1 MRPDAFVF
9 MGINPH
15 ILAAF
20 LLLPL
25 SACDDGG
32 GFRTND
38 RSGAP
43 RGTFSHAGSQTGN
56 GAPERGELE
65 RLRLDNRSQRP
76 APPPVPSGG
85 APASPTSAST
95 VERDLQ
101 ADTLTG
107 RPTTP

>member
-1 MRPDAFVF
+1 MA
-9 MGINPH
+9 
-15 ILAAF
+15 

-25 SACDDGG
+25 SACDDSG
-32 GFRTND
+32 GFHAND

-43 RGTFSHAGSQTGN
+43 RGAFSSGAGSQSGN

-76 APPPVPSGG
+76 APPPVPIGG
-85 APASPTSAST
+85 APASPTGAST
-95 VERDLQ
+95 NAGEREID
-101 ADTLTG
+101 ALTG

>member
-1 MRPDAFVF
+1 MK
-9 MGINPH
+9 PH
-15 ILAAF
+15 LLIL

-25 SACDDGG
+25 SACDDSG
-32 GFRTND
+32 GFSSND

-43 RGTFSHAGSQTGN
+43 RGTFSHAGSDKGN

-76 APPPVPSGG
+76 APPPVPVGG
-85 APASPTSAST
+85 APASPSSAST
-95 VERDLQ
+95 NTGEREI
-101 ADTLTG
+101 DTLTG